1 MKLLVS
7 NLVSTSRRSLSY
19 TEYKCTVSNLFYI
32 NRSDRTSDPVL
43 TRKLIILRTEF
54 PVGFILIVT
63 LFNFRDENKDF
74 HNNSEVFKT

>member
-7 NLVSTSRRSLSY
+7 NLVSTNKRTLSY
-19 TEYKCTVSNLFYI
+19 TKYKCTVSNLFYI
-32 NRSDRTSDPVL
+32 NRADRTSDPVL

-54 PVGFILIVT
+54 PVEFILIVT
-63 LFNFRDENKDF
+63 LFNFRDENKDS